1 MEGTCASR
9 KSKCEHYKD
18 FLSSSA
24 KVFQLSR
31 KSLPQEKVHNL
42 KNVQIPL
49 LYPTTAQNGVCAP
62 SRVRTHMHPCAPTQR
77 CTHRHSHTWS
87 LLHVPTHIQTVYT
100 CTRVAVRPQSTYIA
114 NIRTIACVG
123 TKKIMHEVMVRT
135 PLEHQ
140 HHFSKRHS
148 RKAFLF
154 LYLLTLVILIVYIKV
169 TA

>member
-31 KSLPQEKVHNL
+31 KRLQQEKVHNL
-42 KNVQIPL
+42 KMSKYHCYTQPQHK
-49 LYPTTAQNGVCAP
+49 TACA
-62 SRVRTHMHPCAPTQR
+62 HLHACAHTCAHVPP
-77 CTHRHSHTWS
+77 HRGAHTHSHTWS